1 MRLSLN
7 NFRGREE
14 YLRKLIAEKEK
25 DLLNAP
31 EGYLKISYSHGK
43 VQYKQTHIGDN
54 KKERHISS
62 GDMTL
67 VRQLAQKKYDEKVLK
82 KAKQE
87 ICTISRLLSQYE
99 SGTCDSLYNGLSD
112 VRKKL
117 IVPVMIP
124 DDEFIRKWLDDDYE
138 GLGFEEGSRE
148 YYSSG
153 GLRVRSK
160 SESSIAD
167 KYDGYKIPMK
177 FEKPLFLKSYGT
189 AYPDFT
195 LLNVRLRKVYIHEH
209 MGMMDDPEYAEQNTK
224 KIIAYQKN
232 GYFPGKNLIITFETK
247 GQPFDVRLMDD
258 IIKQYLL

>member
-43 VQYKQTHIGDN
+43 LQYKQICRSDR
-54 KKERHISS
+54 KKEIYIPA
-62 GDMTL
+62 GNLDL
-67 VRQLAQKKYDEKVLK
+67 AKQLAQKTYDEKVLK
-82 KAKQE
+82 LAKRE
-87 ICTISRLLSQYE
+87 YKTIKSLVAQYE
-99 SGTCDSLYNGLSD
+99 RGTCDKIAEGLSEF
-112 VRKKL
+112 RKEL
-117 IVPVMIP
+117 IIPVELS
-124 DDEFIRKWLDDDYE
+124 DEEFVSKWLDDDYE
-138 GLGFEEGSRE
+138 GLGFEEGSKE
-148 YYSSG
+148 YYSSK

-160 SESSIAD
+160 SEESIAD
-167 KYDGYKIPMK
+167 KYDEKLIPMK
-177 FEKPLFLKSYGT
+177 YEKPLFLKGYGM

-224 KIIAYQKN
+224 KITAYEKN
-232 GYFPGKNLIITFETK
+232 GYFPGKNLILTFETK
-247 GQPFDVRLMDD
+247 GQPFDARLMDD
-258 IIKQYLL
+258 IIGQYLL